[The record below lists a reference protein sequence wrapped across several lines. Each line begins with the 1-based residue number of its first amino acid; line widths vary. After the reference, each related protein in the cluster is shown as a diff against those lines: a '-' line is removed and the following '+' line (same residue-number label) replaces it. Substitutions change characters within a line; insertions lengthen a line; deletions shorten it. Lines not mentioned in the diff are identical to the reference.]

1 MDESDFNKREE
12 RGFKTS
18 SQVQSNYGRAKI
30 RKVGT
35 GVDVSFKGGNVA
47 GRKSLVYNTDLQ
59 ARQTNSMA
67 NAKVNYKKPT
77 RLENQRDGI
86 ELYSIRCHD
95 CD

>member
-1 MDESDFNKREE
+1 MDGADFNKREE
-12 RGFKTS
+12 RGSKTS

-30 RKVGT
+30 RKVGA
-35 GVDVSFKGGNVA
+35 GINVSFEGGNVA

-59 ARQTNSMA
+59 ARQTNSLA
-67 NAKVNYKKPT
+67 NTKVNYKNAT
-77 RLENQRDGI
+77 RLEGQRDGI